1 MNKILFR
8 KLLFIDI
15 CHIQRNEF
23 INICFCPSCLLPPPP
38 SAVSGCR
45 SSPNVPSVNWRMGPG
60 VEDQTS
66 FASPLHN
73 TLQDGVWVVLPPA
86 LPEAGTLPH
95 PYPPLLGW
103 KHPN

>member
-38 SAVSGCR
+38 SPVSSCR

-60 VEDQTS
+60 VEDQALICIS
-66 FASPLHN
+66 FA
-73 TLQDGVWVVLPPA
+73 
-86 LPEAGTLPH
+86 
-95 PYPPLLGW
+95 
-103 KHPN
+103 